1 MPSVS
6 APGGAHRP
14 SVSGSVLGHPVRRRE
29 DPRLITGAGRYVDDV
44 HLEAGAVAVFVRS
57 TMAHARVLS
66 IHGDEAAAM
75 PGVVGVFTDA
85 SLGLPPRKGQ
95 PGIPDHFDRPI
106 LARDVVRF
114 VGEPVAV
121 VVAESPGEAVDAAQ
135 AVHVD
140 YEPLAAVVDPVG
152 ATDDAG
158 VLLFPDA
165 GTNVCYRVE
174 AGQHDEDV
182 LADAEVVVRA
192 NFVNQRLAPVPM
204 EPNAVLAAPDPDT
217 GGLVVWASCQGPFAV
232 SAAIAGALGM
242 EPSAVRVIAPDVGG
256 GFGPKM
262 MPYPEQVVVAALAR
276 RLGRPVR
283 WVETRSENLVTMAQG
298 RGQVQELALGARR
311 DGLLVGLRVRVVADA
326 GAYPAL
332 GAWLPTFTG
341 MMASGV
347 YRIPK
352 IDFSACSV
360 VTNTPVVTAYRG
372 AGRPEATALI
382 ERAMD
387 MLALERGAD
396 PAELRRRNLLRP
408 DDFPLT
414 TASGGPY
421 DSGEYEQALDRA
433 VQLAGYQELRSEQA
447 ERRARGDCK
456 LLGIGLCSYVEVT
469 GGGAPV
475 EYGSV
480 LVNRDGSV
488 LVRAG
493 TTASGQGH
501 ETTYAQLVADRL
513 GVPME
518 RVEVVE
524 SDTARVP
531 SGGGTVGS
539 RSMQMAGAAI
549 EVACVEVIRRAKDIA
564 SELLEVD
571 AADLELG
578 EGGLGVRGVP
588 RPVVTWAELAE
599 RAGDSEL
606 GAEVNHQRAGFTFPF
621 GAHVAVVEVD
631 VETGEARLV
640 RHIAV
645 DDCGNVLNPLLAQ
658 GQQHGGIA
666 QGAAQ
671 ALFEEAV
678 FDADGNPRT
687 ASLLDYCMPSI
698 NEFPTFETDRTIT
711 PTHLN
716 PLGVKG
722 IGESGTI
729 GAGPAVH
736 NAVMDALSH
745 LGVRHLD
752 MPMTPEKVWNAI
764 RSASAP
770 APPVRPPP

>member
-1 MPSVS
+1 V
-6 APGGAHRP
+6 A
-14 SVSGSVLGHPVRRRE
+14 GSVLGHPVRRRE
-29 DPRLITGAGRYVDDV
+29 DPRLVTGTGRFVDDV
-44 HLEAGAVAVFVRS
+44 PLEAGAFAVFVRS
-57 TMAHARVLS
+57 TMAHARVVTM
-66 IHGDEAAAM
+66 DTAEAAVM
-75 PGVVGVFTDA
+75 PGVVGVYSGA

-95 PGIPDHFDRPI
+95 PGIPDDFDRPM
-106 LARDVVRF
+106 LAEDTVRF

-121 VVAESPGEAVDAAQ
+121 VVADSRGQATDAAQ
-135 AVHVD
+135 VVRVD
-140 YEPLAAVVDPVG
+140 YEPLAPVVDPV
-152 ATDDAG
+152 AALDDGG
-158 VLLFPDA
+158 VLLFPGA

-174 AGQHDEDV
+174 AGQRDQDV

-192 NFVNQRLAPVPM
+192 RFINQRLAPAPM
-204 EPNAVLAAPDPDT
+204 EPNGVLAAPDPET
-217 GGLVVWASCQGPFAV
+217 GGLKVWASCQGPFV
-232 SAAIAGALGM
+232 VRGAIAAALGM
-242 EPSAVRVIAPDVGG
+242 DPAAVRVIAPDVGG

-262 MPYPEQVVVAALAR
+262 MAYPEQVVVAALAR
-276 RLGRPVR
+276 RLQRPVR
-283 WVETRSENLVTMAQG
+283 WVETRAENLVNMAHG
-298 RGQVQELALGARR
+298 RAQVQELALGARR
-311 DGLLVGLRVRVVADA
+311 DGLLVGLQIRVVADV

-352 IDFSACSV
+352 IDFQATSV
-360 VTNTPVVTAYRG
+360 VTNTPTVTAYRG
-372 AGRPEATALI
+372 AGRPEATALV

-387 MLALERGAD
+387 MLACELGTD

-433 VQLAGYQELRSEQA
+433 LELAGYTELRHAQA
-447 ERRARGDCK
+447 ERRARGDRQ
-456 LLGIGLCSYVEVT
+456 LLGIGVCAYVEVT
-469 GGGAPV
+469 GGGAPS
-475 EYGSV
+475 EYGAV
-480 LVNRDGSV
+480 RVNRDGSV

-501 ETTYAQLVADRL
+501 ETTYAQLVAERL

-524 SDTARVP
+524 SDTARMP

-549 EVACVEVIRRAKDIA
+549 ELACVEVVKRAKDIA
-564 SELLEVD
+564 AELLEVD
-571 AADLELG
+571 PADLELG
-578 EGGLGVRGVP
+578 GGGLRVRGVP
-588 RPVVTWAELAE
+588 RPVLTWAELAE
-599 RAGDSEL
+599 RTSDSEL
-606 GAEVNHQRAGFTFPF
+606 SAEVDRERPGFTFPF

-631 VETGEARLV
+631 AETGEVRLL

-671 ALFEEAV
+671 ALFEEVV
-678 FDADGNPRT
+678 FDPDGNPRT
-687 ASLLDYCMPSI
+687 TSLIDYCMPSI

-716 PLGVKG
+716 SLGVKG

-736 NAVMDALSH
+736 NAVIDALAH
-745 LGVRHLD
+745 LGIRHLD
-752 MPMTPEKVWNAI
+752 MPMTPEKVWQAMHSE
-764 RSASAP
+764 SAS
-770 APPVRPPP
+770 RPGS